1 MVLPLVGY
9 DHNGHRLGMGG
20 GWYDRTFAFRHDA
33 PAPPWLVG
41 AGFASQQLDGL
52 LREAWDVRMDA
63 LCNERESLVFEDL
76 PA

>member
-1 MVLPLVGY
+1 MFFSSRSAQMKERTPLPP
-9 DHNGHRLGMGG
+9 RM
-20 GWYDRTFAFRHDA
+20 A
-33 PAPPWLVG
+33 
-41 AGFASQQLDGL
+41 GL